1 MHTDWTTP
9 YHVAMCERNERKLE
23 GPYAV
28 ARQAIHNRILELGE
42 DTGDIRELRALEE
55 ALRQLNLHRYRATL
69 VA

>member
-1 MHTDWTTP
+1 MHTDWATP
-9 YHVAMCERNERKLE
+9 YHVAMGEQNERKLE
-23 GPYAV
+23 GRYAV

-42 DTGDIRELRALEE
+42 DIGDIRELRALEE